1 MPHEEVKVWQRIRKD
16 DKNTSLK
23 DVFEK
28 MEAIRAAHPELYVYF
43 DGDEYAICSRPLQRH
58 PAAAAGC
65 RDRAH
70 KDRRK
75 GKQVHFA

>member
-1 MPHEEVKVWQRIRKD
+1 MSHEDVKVWQRIRKD

-28 MEAIRAAHPELYVYF
+28 MEAIRAAHPELDVYF
-43 DGDEYAICSRPLQRH
+43 DGDEYAICSRPMQKV
-58 PAAAAGC
+58 PAPAGC
-65 RDRAH
+65 RDRAP